1 MKKKQRYGQ
10 GERVFKISD
19 LCCFTS
25 GQGVRYKLKHEIG
38 NQGDMEKI
46 HVKQQFFEARGPQG
60 QFFLKKTMNPFLH
73 MFFGWSGD
81 RVQTDTPTH
90 IHTSNTPT
98 FTHGFFIFEFIN
110 NLILIFSIQFIMNNF
125 PFNSPVDLHFDADL
139 RLNSLDH

>member
-1 MKKKQRYGQ
+1 MEKTESNLVLTASWTFIKVAFFEKKQRYGQ

-60 QFFLKKTMNPFLH
+60 QFF
-73 MFFGWSGD
+73 
-81 RVQTDTPTH
+81 
-90 IHTSNTPT
+90 
-98 FTHGFFIFEFIN
+98 
-110 NLILIFSIQFIMNNF
+110 
-125 PFNSPVDLHFDADL
+125 
-139 RLNSLDH
+139 